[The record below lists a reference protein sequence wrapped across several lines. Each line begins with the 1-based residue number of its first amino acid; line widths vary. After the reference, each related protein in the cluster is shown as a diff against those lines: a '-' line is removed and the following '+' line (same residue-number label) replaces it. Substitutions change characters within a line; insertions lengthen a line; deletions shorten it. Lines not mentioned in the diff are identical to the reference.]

1 MLAVMNVVSI
11 YDSFQI
17 LAFSLRPPTY
27 ALMNYDF
34 MENEIENAVTEYS
47 NTDSNQVRIIIH
59 DCGVVQHPDTGQ
71 AKQYRKPIVA
81 LQLMIMDCMVRL
93 VPGP

>member
-1 MLAVMNVVSI
+1 MLAVMNIVSI

-17 LAFSLRPPTY
+17 FTLTLRPPFY

-47 NTDSNQVRIIIH
+47 DSDSNQVGIIVH
-59 DCGVVQHPDTGQ
+59 DCGVVEQSDTRK
-71 AKQYRKPIVA
+71 AEQYRKPIIP
-81 LQLMIMDCMVRL
+81 LQLMIMDCVVRL